1 MILVVSVCVTE
12 FVIVCVTLYIILY
25 VIVFVTMWISC
36 YMNVNKGKSLIFQ
49 KNYTQVSTF
58 LYRYSQVL
66 KSNSYV
72 DKIFKKIGM
81 NRV

>member
-1 MILVVSVCVTE
+1 
-12 FVIVCVTLYIILY
+12 
-25 VIVFVTMWISC
+25 MWISC
-36 YMNVNKGKSLIFQ
+36 DMNVNKGKSLIF
-49 KNYTQVSTF
+49 KKIYTQVSTF